1 MPGSIGCHHACLV
14 QSVHEKSLTRYLYQ
28 NIWHPSCLG
37 KGEISMSLVKLSF
50 SKSIDS
56 ESFLEKGPT
65 SKLFLGWQCATDLDP
80 KTCWVKT
87 SPGVEGG
94 LEHWQLSG
102 WKCKQ
107 EANHFAVTVSNI
119 SITHFAVWETNF
131 TTDCQNNLLR
141 HHSTRSFGQANWS
154 ASVKQLCNKDDLERF
169 SAKKTASLLRAS
181 FSNQISKNCLC
192 YPSIFRTGFLRRLV
206 HVGLRS

>member
-1 MPGSIGCHHACLV
+1 MPALFKVFMRNHFPLSKHLT
-14 QSVHEKSLTRYLYQ
+14 SLMSWKGW
-28 NIWHPSCLG
+28 NIHVPGQIVFLKIRWL
-37 KGEISMSLVKLSF
+37 I
-50 SKSIDS
+50 
-56 ESFLEKGPT
+56 FLEKGPV

-87 SPGVEGG
+87 SPGVERG

-119 SITHFAVWETNF
+119 PITHFAVWETNF

-141 HHSTRSFGQANWS
+141 HHSTHSFGQANWS

-181 FSNQISKNCLC
+181 FSKQISKNCLC
-192 YPSIFRTGFLRRLV
+192 YPSIFRTGFLRRLF

>member
-14 QSVHEKSLTRYLYQ
+14 QSVHEKSLPSIKTFDIPHVLERVKYPCPWSNCLSQ
-28 NIWHPSCLG
+28 NPLTHLLG
-37 KGEISMSLVKLSF
+37 KRASLEAVFGVTMCDGPRPQNMLGENQSR
-50 SKSIDS
+50 
-56 ESFLEKGPT
+56 
-65 SKLFLGWQCATDLDP
+65 
-80 KTCWVKT
+80 
-87 SPGVEGG
+87 GG
-94 LEHWQLSG
+94 RGQLSG

-107 EANHFAVTVSNI
+107 EAKHFAVTVSNI

-131 TTDCQNNLLR
+131 TTDCQNSLLR
-141 HHSTRSFGQANWS
+141 HHSTHSFGQANWS

-192 YPSIFRTGFLRRLV
+192 YPSIFRTGFLRRLF